1 MKQKLIAIVLLV
13 ISISAVIFYGVGN
26 HGHFMFRPN
35 RIEDWIIWGIAVIA
49 GFVGLNKLLKQ
60 QKKFK

>member
-1 MKQKLIAIVLLV
+1 MKQRLIAIVLLA

-26 HGHFMFRPN
+26 HGHIMFRPYM
-35 RIEDWIIWGIAVIA
+35 IEDWVIWGIAVIA

-60 QKKFK
+60 PKKFK